1 MPFLVDESF
10 RKLSLEDSERILEG
24 KFRLQ
29 TQSFHLTS

>member
-10 RKLSLEDSERILEG
+10 RKLSLEDSEREG

-29 TQSFHLTS
+29 IQSFHLTS